1 MLNISKNTI
10 PHVPKLF
17 IIFGIILSFQLF
29 LDTKNKYV
37 NKEKLNVSDSKL
49 INTIISENYIFTDNF
64 KLLINIIGNKSI
76 KPKSSFVPVF
86 FSKSKYVD
94 TIEFYLLF
102 SYLNNWS
109 NDEVI
114 KFFSP
119 GNIYNKSSKIDLNNK
134 EDIIF
139 SGIGY
144 YSVFNYQILNQ
155 RDLEEFHSIINE
167 KYNNIDINKI
177 IKKLKIEKMYLSK
190 KNFEFFKQK
199 SREIDITTYE

>member
-1 MLNISKNTI
+1 MNYRINQFLFHFYYFVPALNVITRNTYFPPNFQSKSLIRVLNISKNII
-10 PHVPKLF
+10 PHVPKIF

-37 NKEKLNVSDSKL
+37 NKEKLNVSDAKL

-76 KPKSSFVPVF
+76 KPKSPFVPVF
-86 FSKSKYVD
+86 FSKFKYVD

-102 SYLNNWS
+102 SYLNNWN

-139 SGIGY
+139 SG
-144 YSVFNYQILNQ
+144 S
-155 RDLEEFHSIINE
+155 DIIQ
-167 KYNNIDINKI
+167 YLI
-177 IKKLKIEKMYLSK
+177 IK
-190 KNFEFFKQK
+190 F
-199 SREIDITTYE
+199 